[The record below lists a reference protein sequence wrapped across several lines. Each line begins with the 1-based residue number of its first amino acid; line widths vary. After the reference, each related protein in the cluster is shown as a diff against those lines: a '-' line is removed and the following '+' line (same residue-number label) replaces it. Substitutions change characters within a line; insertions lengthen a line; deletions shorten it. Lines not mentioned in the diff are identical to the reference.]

1 MACKYILD
9 GKEYTEQEFNALAER
24 QFMNRPKTRRV
35 LEIQSDLFQ
44 KGRDHKELVKRTADY
59 NLLTEEEEAERD
71 ELIRKH
77 NQPESD
83 EDVATFSQERLNE
96 LNNKL
101 TSNKEEVNGSKNQ
114 FLQLL
119 NKEGNWIPF
128 FIKSIVQDSAKKGY
142 EKVLFPTGDTASKVE
157 GHETLENFYN
167 DKKNRIAHLEE
178 SVDRINGYGIKDT
191 KLGYILESEDGY
203 TPMAKDKLGGSY
215 KTKSEARDAMEKAKY
230 PYEVEIKQLKE
241 ELKRVESEGFAALKP
256 IYDFY
261 ENRVKNTL
269 NKIYGKDKVERIK
282 DEYGNEWYQVDIDR
296 ERELSPIF
304 FQLSPNEAVDRI
316 IKGFKSLRP
325 KFFERKFV
333 GYSTGTT
340 ASKMAAEINRWIKD
354 KEAFSGIK
362 AISIGAYN
370 TIAFQDIN
378 TGKLYQLSSQSTEAA
393 DEGLDAIMKGYIG
406 SLGGKVNQGKE
417 IVVDGKVIPVN
428 AVTNV
433 VARTVDY
440 VQDKAR
446 IDTLPEE
453 TAHIW
458 FHWLPLNSVLRR
470 DMMKDI
476 RTRPIYDQ
484 VMEEYSGNSYYQNSD
499 GTVNEEKIA
508 IEAIGKLIAGAI
520 VGEYKK
526 DKKVQSLLQRL
537 IDFIKGLFKGFDG
550 YKEAAQQI
558 LQGDTSS
565 IEVGDIKLTTKNRIE
580 NDIQSII
587 NTAVAGRFPDSTFQT
602 AFSLIRGSQG
612 VSETGQGKGSEIPQW
627 ADYQREGLEYK
638 GKLGELLD
646 EGGEHI
652 AYLNEEDKK
661 IIKVAYDLDNNRGL
675 ELYLKDMLIHNYL
688 FPLTAYKLLG
698 FVNRNGKIC
707 PVVEQNFVTSNTEY
721 NSSTVENILRE
732 LGFIK
737 YSDTEYRS
745 DNITISDLFP
755 RNVFFVDGIPQFID
769 PAIMVS
775 NQFYRKLS
783 QSTPAQE
790 ANQRGEYYFQLSE
803 DEEKMAKAQMRNA
816 TPVQKKIIQEV
827 YLDVHN
833 RVVLDPVTH
842 TYTNLNI
849 ENPVTYTSVTTA
861 IHGKKDFGV
870 DEHGVP
876 MYEANRLW
884 GNDFDGIMSDVIQ
897 GKKVIRDT
905 PNISPEVRGEVIGY
919 IRAMIDKFTADGS
932 IALTQVI
939 VTDEQAHIAG
949 SIDLL
954 LIDPLGNMRIVDLKT
969 SWSTTKGNAFRNTKY
984 STGEGSLIKEP
995 ISKRTGYSVQVGS
1008 YAKMINLMGYPV
1020 AETRSEHILLQ
1031 HADDKV
1037 TGFTYEGA
1045 QIYLP
1050 SENEKLVDAIV
1061 PTVYEGKDR
1070 LAELNNEFG
1079 TGNPTHKEDFDS
1091 NAPESEAK
1099 KMEYAEAQAMLAAA
1113 TLKGWKEY
1121 MKDLK
1126 HETAFSISNS
1136 SIMRIDALLNAM
1148 QQELDEGRG
1157 YSGVYTVFLHK
1168 INDHLASIL
1177 HYLNSPENVK
1187 SPAYIRTALLAK
1199 EYISRFK
1206 DLAYVEKFGDAFQI
1220 GLSNRVLQ
1228 NIRNV
1233 DVAIVQAI
1241 ENHVKELVAT
1251 WTTNPAYKDS
1261 KVLEEAVTGI
1271 QKDITNAT
1279 LYLDTIG
1286 NSGNVILEN
1295 LSKLLATKREEI
1307 RDMVEQ
1313 NDATIDTAANN
1324 LADTMGTH
1332 DSKKLYDIF
1341 HQKDSKG
1348 KRTGQLIGQKG
1359 QYYKELAAKVN
1370 GDLEFYDEGTH
1381 SWRRKEYIKN
1391 AVSKE
1396 DIQWNK
1402 DLYYL
1407 KERQRLFNSAEK
1419 TAGDYNTGSVSSE
1432 DGDYHMLSD
1441 SFKAERAQYMYQDST
1456 KSGMWVAKN
1465 ENDPIYQEWRDRN
1478 MTWVEW
1484 TGAITKWN
1492 KKTKTFEPTGQTEDR
1507 SGWFPNKEHVTS
1519 REISSKETGSKDLWD
1534 KDFRKIMTGTSPV
1547 EKAQRAYY
1555 IAYKDMMRK
1564 LVEGLPAGAMQWF
1577 DQGYIPTI
1585 RANFVQQLADKD
1597 INTAEL
1603 ITSELKNFFEM
1614 TATYDDSSVAKTGVT
1629 QSLPIMYMGTLQ
1641 SQKRMKEVQDML
1653 AAHSAKKLTA
1663 TNQQEWLKE
1672 HRALTELLKKES
1684 ARVTAEQLHPDL
1696 TIGLKAMNQMA
1707 TNFHI
1712 MSGVEDSLQAVK
1724 SHLLEQKFNDKGKLI
1739 DGGASTRTL
1748 QLLNHVMDVCFY
1760 NDPAFTK
1767 TTMERMTGKLM
1778 QLTSTLSIPL
1788 NLFGMVNNKL
1798 MARLNNRIDSIG
1810 GDFFSKKAYRR
1821 AQIRYNTEHVPGYV
1835 RTRMQFMN
1843 DKGYGE
1849 KRPGSKYE
1857 ALTHKFNMV
1866 RHLKTND
1873 GRVDFIAK
1881 IGGYAGYEAGEWE
1894 VQSLVG
1900 NSIIDTVQ
1908 MKYTGTDPNLQDCS
1922 VYDAHT
1928 FDSNTGKLELIPGYV
1943 YTDKEG
1949 NVVDD
1954 QKKAQYLIVN
1964 RIHETNDR
1972 IHGNYDPANKV
1983 FLERTA
1989 VGKMLLQ
1996 FKKWV
2001 YPALK
2006 QRYKSRKW
2014 DENLGGGMDIEGRYT
2029 TLWEFLKAFKELG
2042 ALTDRWAELTPHQQ
2056 SNLKKDLADAIY
2068 IASLFC
2074 LYIIVKR
2081 LGEGLGD
2088 DDPYT
2093 KKMKNWL
2100 LYQSNRGMQ
2109 EVSIFVPAIG
2119 ALSAYQ
2125 LTSNPFAATSSIRS
2139 FAILVHDMTAW
2150 PVRSEEERVYQRGNY
2165 KGMSKIGVDALR
2177 VLPGGGTVRTLQ
2189 NLNTIENFYISGK

>member
-1 MACKYILD
+1 MACNYIYE
-9 GKEYTEQEFNALAER
+9 GITYTEEGFKKYVADNLVQ
-24 QFMNRPKTRRV
+24 KRRV
-35 LEIQSDLFQ
+35 P
-44 KGRDHKELVKRTADY
+44 K
-59 NLLTEEEEAERD
+59 
-71 ELIRKH
+71 
-77 NQPESD
+77 
-83 EDVATFSQERLNE
+83 
-96 LNNKL
+96 
-101 TSNKEEVNGSKNQ
+101 
-114 FLQLL
+114 
-119 NKEGNWIPF
+119 
-128 FIKSIVQDSAKKGY
+128 Y
-142 EKVLFPTGDTASKVE
+142 EKILFPTGNTASLIE
-157 GHETLENFYN
+157 GHQTLEDF
-167 DKKNRIAHLEE
+167 KKQKEDRLDQITIELERNE
-178 SVDRINGYGIKDT
+178 DLGELE
-191 KLGYILESEDGY
+191 KLANYYMDSDQIPDY
-203 TPMAKDKLGGSY
+203 P
-215 KTKSEARDAMEKAKY
+215 KSEKDWEHIKEMGNSKLLREQ
-230 PYEVEIKQLKE
+230 KQLKE
-241 ELKRVESEGFAALKP
+241 ELKRVETEGLAALKP

-340 ASKMAAEINRWIKD
+340 ASKMATEINRWIKD

-378 TGKLYQLSSQSTEAA
+378 TGKLYQLSSESTEAA
-393 DEGLDAIMKGYIG
+393 DEGLDAIMKGYIS

-417 IVVDGKVIPVN
+417 IVVDGKKVSAN

-440 VQDKAR
+440 VQDKAK

-550 YKEAAQQI
+550 YREAAQQI
-558 LQGDTSS
+558 LQGDTSFVEKE
-565 IEVGDIKLTTKNRIE
+565 I
-580 NDIQSII
+580 
-587 NTAVAGRFPDSTFQT
+587 
-602 AFSLIRGSQG
+602 SL
-612 VSETGQGKGSEIPQW
+612 
-627 ADYQREGLEYK
+627 
-638 GKLGELLD
+638 
-646 EGGEHI
+646 
-652 AYLNEEDKK
+652 
-661 IIKVAYDLDNNRGL
+661 
-675 ELYLKDMLIHNYL
+675 
-688 FPLTAYKLLG
+688 
-698 FVNRNGKIC
+698 
-707 PVVEQNFVTSNTEY
+707 
-721 NSSTVENILRE
+721 
-732 LGFIK
+732 
-737 YSDTEYRS
+737 
-745 DNITISDLFP
+745 
-755 RNVFFVDGIPQFID
+755 
-769 PAIMVS
+769 
-775 NQFYRKLS
+775 
-783 QSTPAQE
+783 AQE
-790 ANQRGEYYFQLSE
+790 ANQKGEYYFQLSE
-803 DEEKMAKAQMRNA
+803 DEEKMAKVQMRNA

-969 SWSTTKGNAFRNTKY
+969 SWSTTKDKAFRNTKY
-984 STGEGSLIKEP
+984 NTGEGSLIKEP

-1045 QIYLP
+1045 QIYLS

-1061 PTVYEGKDR
+1061 PTIYEGKDR
-1070 LAELNNEFG
+1070 LAELNNEFS

-1099 KMEYAEAQAMLAAA
+1099 RMEYAEAQAMLAAA

-1148 QQELDEGRG
+1148 QKELDEGRG

-1168 INDHLASIL
+1168 LNDHLTSIL

-1313 NDATIDTAANN
+1313 NDSTIDTAANN
-1324 LADTMGTH
+1324 LAEAMGTH
-1332 DSKKLYDIF
+1332 DSKKMYDIF

-1419 TAGDYNTGSVSSE
+1419 TAGDYNTGSVNSE

-1441 SFKAERAQYMYQDST
+1441 SFKAERSQYMYQDST

-1465 ENDPIYQEWRDRN
+1465 ENDPVYQEWRDRN

-1492 KKTKTFEPTGQTEDR
+1492 KKTKVFEPTGQTEDR

-1653 AAHSAKKLTA
+1653 AHHSAKKLTA
-1663 TNQQEWLKE
+1663 TNQKEWLKE
-1672 HRALTELLKKES
+1672 HRALAELLKKES

-1707 TNFHI
+1707 TNFYI

-1922 VYDAHT
+1922 VYDAHS

-1989 VGKMLLQ
+1989 AGKMILQ
-1996 FKKWV
+1996 FHKWV
-2001 YPALK
+2001 WPAFK
-2006 QRYKSRKW
+2006 QRYKSKKW

-2042 ALTDRWAELTPHQQ
+2042 DITDRWAELSDHQR
-2056 SNLKKDLADAIY
+2056 SNLKKDLADAMY
-2068 IASLFC
+2068 IAGLLI
-2074 LYIIVKR
+2074 LYHLVKKM
-2081 LGEGLGD
+2081 GEGLGD
-2088 DDPYT
+2088 DDPYV
-2093 KKMKNWL
+2093 KKMKNWM
-2100 LYQSNRGMQ
+2100 LYQSHRGLQ

-2119 ALSAYQ
+2119 AYESIQ
-2125 LTSNPFAATSSIRS
+2125 LVQNPFACTSSIRN
-2139 FAILVHDMTAW
+2139 FALLVHDMTLW
-2150 PVRSEEERVYQRGNY
+2150 PIRTEEQRIYQRGNY
-2165 KGMSKIGVDALR
+2165 KGTSKIEVDALR
-2177 VLPGGGTVRTLQ
+2177 LLPGGGSVRTWI
-2189 NLNTIENFYISGK
+2189 NLETIESFYISGK